1 MKLYH
6 HPISG
11 HAHRARLFLSLLGL
25 DHELIVVDLL
35 QGEHKSP
42 EFLKLNPFGQIP
54 VLDDDGT
61 VVSDSNAI
69 LVYLAKKYGRSDWL
83 PEDPSGAAAV
93 QRWLSVAAGQI
104 AFGPGVARLINLVE
118 VPFRKEEVIPRSHDI
133 LTKIEAELEGRDWIA
148 SEGAPTIAEVA
159 LYSYIASAPE
169 GDVSLEPYPLIRA
182 WLARIEALPGFV
194 GFQKTPIGL
203 AA

>member
-11 HAHRARLFLSLLGL
+11 HAHRARLLLSLLGL
-25 DHELIVVDLL
+25 DYELIVVDLL

-69 LVYLAKKYGRSDWL
+69 LVYLAKKHGRSDWL

-118 VPFRKEEVIPRSHDI
+118 VPFRKEEVIPRAHDI

-169 GDVSLEPYPLIRA
+169 GDVSLEPYPRIRA

>member
-93 QRWLSVAAGQI
+93 QRWLSVAP
-104 AFGPGVARLINLVE
+104 FPREARGA
-118 VPFRKEEVIPRSHDI
+118 
-133 LTKIEAELEGRDWIA
+133 T
-148 SEGAPTIAEVA
+148 GAPWQAR
-159 LYSYIASAPE
+159 SY
-169 GDVSLEPYPLIRA
+169 
-182 WLARIEALPGFV
+182 
-194 GFQKTPIGL
+194 
-203 AA
+203 